1 MRINMTIREILDNH
15 ETVIEKLVDYYMKIH
30 GILNSES
37 LSAVLQR
44 TYRIL
49 AEVQS
54 IKERVYGM

>member
-1 MRINMTIREILDNH
+1 MSIREILDNH
-15 ETVIEKLVDYYMKIH
+15 ETVIEKLVDYSMKVH

-37 LSAVLQR
+37 LSAALQR

-54 IKERVYGM
+54 IKERVYGMENN